1 MDDTGAPSNPDTDL
15 RSGFS
20 RVVRSSRPG
29 RDAAVRATRCNP
41 WRGEDT
47 TLFDFVPHMWYIHD
61 METTF
66 DKFINNN
73 PNEREKFDREYAD
86 FLLSEFVLEKMEQE
100 NITVRALAK
109 KAGVSPTIIQKIRSK
124 NAEKIN
130 YRTFSSV
137 LNSLGY
143 RISIEKI

>member
-1 MDDTGAPSNPDTDL
+1 
-15 RSGFS
+15 
-20 RVVRSSRPG
+20 
-29 RDAAVRATRCNP
+29 
-41 WRGEDT
+41 
-47 TLFDFVPHMWYIHD
+47 

-66 DKFINNN
+66 DKYIKTN
-73 PNEREKFDREYAD
+73 PHEREKFDREYAD

-100 NITVRALAK
+100 QISVRALAK

-124 NAEKIN
+124 DAEKIN

-143 RISIEKI
+143 KINIEKI

>member
-1 MDDTGAPSNPDTDL
+1 
-15 RSGFS
+15 
-20 RVVRSSRPG
+20 
-29 RDAAVRATRCNP
+29 
-41 WRGEDT
+41 
-47 TLFDFVPHMWYIHD
+47 

-66 DKFINNN
+66 DKYIKTN
-73 PNEREKFDREYAD
+73 PHEREKFDREYAD

-100 NITVRALAK
+100 NISVRALAK

-124 NAEKIN
+124 DAEKIN

-143 RISIEKI
+143 KINIEKI

>member
-1 MDDTGAPSNPDTDL
+1 
-15 RSGFS
+15 
-20 RVVRSSRPG
+20 
-29 RDAAVRATRCNP
+29 
-41 WRGEDT
+41 
-47 TLFDFVPHMWYIHD
+47 

-66 DKFINNN
+66 DRYINNN
-73 PNEREKFDREYAD
+73 PKERELFDREYAD

-100 NITVRALAK
+100 HISVRELAK

-124 NAEKIN
+124 DAEKIN

-143 RISIEKI
+143 KINIEKI